1 MFNKITKNV
10 SLKKTFTKVAKGAK
24 KAARSTFCCLT
35 PKEQLEAAS
44 VWAVESAT
52 IADVSAIE
60 QAVIAC
66 ELIAEG
72 DHTPILS
79 TALACGETACVTSDA
94 IIEQVTEAC
103 ESVVEASTAP
113 CLFANSSCEEAAVM
127 EIVSRVL
134 EIASTASVLEPVV
147 EANSVVGTL
156 DSFMEPEAC
165 PEFSLL
171 DSVLSSAAALGGEDS
186 DVTIELDDEPVPT
199 SSSVYAEDE
208 VETVAEIEAIEVL
221 SSTRETV
228 SMTSAASAAKVA
240 TANADVGEGEEQV
253 VESQLTTITVL
264 DRRLSDDSGI
274 HLDSIESATV
284 KSDIELDVKVSV
296 SQTASEACEQA
307 TRLTEEVAEPEPDME
322 ALLAKLE
329 AENQRIE
336 VIGSV
341 LNKASAMNA
350 QLETTTKISKRNS
363 VFGW

>member
-1 MFNKITKNV
+1 
-10 SLKKTFTKVAKGAK
+10 
-24 KAARSTFCCLT
+24 
-35 PKEQLEAAS
+35 
-44 VWAVESAT
+44 
-52 IADVSAIE
+52 
-60 QAVIAC
+60 
-66 ELIAEG
+66 
-72 DHTPILS
+72 
-79 TALACGETACVTSDA
+79 
-94 IIEQVTEAC
+94 
-103 ESVVEASTAP
+103 
-113 CLFANSSCEEAAVM
+113 
-127 EIVSRVL
+127 
-134 EIASTASVLEPVV
+134 
-147 EANSVVGTL
+147 
-156 DSFMEPEAC
+156 
-165 PEFSLL
+165 
-171 DSVLSSAAALGGEDS
+171 
-186 DVTIELDDEPVPT
+186 
-199 SSSVYAEDE
+199 
-208 VETVAEIEAIEVL
+208 
-221 SSTRETV
+221 
-228 SMTSAASAAKVA
+228 MTSAASAAKVA